1 MMNVR
6 TYSSLMAQLATVVF
20 LVTLELMSL
29 MHGASPARAEWYVA
43 GYGGSTFDSS
53 LTNVTMPNYG
63 RTLAFNRYNF
73 DPANVQG
80 DTLTQTYNTSDI
92 SLKNGPLFGGKA
104 GYFFAD
110 EGFSW
115 LGVELEAFTAT
126 PNIKSQTLST
136 TQGITLIRAT
146 PGTPPCLPPPT
157 ANCSMQETL
166 HSQVSLD
173 ESSLRLITVAFNV
186 VTRYPGKVFQPYIGV
201 GGGAFYFKSSNGS
214 IQGRQVVPGLNAMAG
229 VKILATEE
237 WGFFLEGKYNRAS
250 ISNFDPTYGLSGE
263 YSAFSAVGGIAYH
276 F

>member
-1 MMNVR
+1 
-6 TYSSLMAQLATVVF
+6 
-20 LVTLELMSL
+20 
-29 MHGASPARAEWYVA
+29 
-43 GYGGSTFDSS
+43 
-53 LTNVTMPNYG
+53 
-63 RTLAFNRYNF
+63 
-73 DPANVQG
+73 
-80 DTLTQTYNTSDI
+80 
-92 SLKNGPLFGGKA
+92 
-104 GYFFAD
+104 
-110 EGFSW
+110 
-115 LGVELEAFTAT
+115 GVELEAFTAT

-263 YSAFSAVGGIAYH
+263 YSAFSA
-276 F
+276 